1 MHIEEKSRE
10 SLQKPKK
17 INRKPPAPQN
27 AKEKKTDKKSV
38 TSGNTKSANKRRFKP
53 LKRDELKVKKEETKK
68 RVMTRTKEAIKNIAT
83 TASPKNNNNNNN
95 KNNNNHVHVGELEV
109 VAIEAPE
116 DIINEIYGDFEDEDQ
131 ALEKKP
137 ALKKE
142 EEEKKPSWF
151 DKERKLS
158 VISIAPLYS

>member
-1 MHIEEKSRE
+1 M
-10 SLQKPKK
+10 QKPRK
-17 INRKPPAPQN
+17 INRKPPASQN
-27 AKEKKTDKKSV
+27 TKEKKTDKKSV
-38 TSGNTKSANKRRFKP
+38 TSRNTKSANKRRFKP

-83 TASPKNNNNNNN
+83 TASPKSNNNNNE
-95 KNNNNHVHVGELEV
+95 NNNNHVHVGELEV

-116 DIINEIYGDFEDEDQ
+116 DIINEIYGDFDEEDQ
-131 ALEKKP
+131 PLEKKL

-158 VISIAPLYS
+158 VISIASFYF

>member
-1 MHIEEKSRE
+1 M
-10 SLQKPKK
+10 QKPRK

-27 AKEKKTDKKSV
+27 AKEKKNDKKSV
-38 TSGNTKSANKRRFKP
+38 TSRDTKSANKRRFKP
-53 LKRDELKVKKEETKK
+53 LKRDELKVKKEETKN
-68 RVMTRTKEAIKNIAT
+68 RVMTRTKEAIKIAAS
-83 TASPKNNNNNNN
+83 TASPSNNNNNN
-95 KNNNNHVHVGELEV
+95 NNNNHVHVGELEV

-116 DIINEIYGDFEDEDQ
+116 DIINEIFGDFEEEDQ
-131 ALEKKP
+131 LEKKP

-158 VISIAPLYS
+158 VISIPSFYSE

>member
-10 SLQKPKK
+10 SLQKPRK

-83 TASPKNNNNNNN
+83 TASPKSNNNNNE
-95 KNNNNHVHVGELEV
+95 NNNNHVHVGELEV

-116 DIINEIYGDFEDEDQ
+116 DIINEIFRDFEEENK
-131 ALEKKP
+131 LEKKP
-137 ALKKE
+137 GLKKE

-158 VISIAPLYS
+158 VISIPSFYSE